1 MPIGA
6 AHFDGQIKY
15 HRIDNLVA
23 QYLVNQGM
31 ERSPGSA
38 LEPAVSIRKA
48 KAVDLRLNATAK
60 TIFQEFA
67 HRDILALALRGPT
80 FAKDYYPN
88 GYLRIYRDIDVIVH
102 KADLRKAQSILIDMG
117 FYPEPH
123 QEYWIGKGEMPFT
136 NGQVRVEL
144 HWDAYPVMNK
154 KKIPFYDFRQ
164 QPKTTDLDGFP
175 VQTVNMN
182 HLFLSTCFHLYFE
195 HRMDRICRLID
206 IRQIIKK
213 GADSLDWDWMV
224 RSLPADYCR
233 FAFWLPLTHASELVG
248 AQVPQAVLQRI
259 VPRTFKEKTAG
270 GLFKA
275 CEFSGNA

>member
-1 MPIGA
+1 
-6 AHFDGQIKY
+6 
-15 HRIDNLVA
+15 
-23 QYLVNQGM
+23 M
-31 ERSPGSA
+31 ERSPGSVSD
-38 LEPAVSIRKA
+38 PAVSISKA
-48 KAVDLRLNATAK
+48 KAGDLRLNITAK
-60 TIFQEFA
+60 TIFQEFT
-67 HRDILALALRGPT
+67 HRGISALALRGPT
-80 FAKDYYPN
+80 FARDYYPN
-88 GYLRIYRDIDVIVH
+88 SYLRIYRDIDVIVGE
-102 KADLRKAQSILIDMG
+102 ADLQKAQSTLIDME
-117 FYPEPH
+117 FYPEPD

-154 KKIPFYDFRQ
+154 EKKSLYDFRQ
-164 QPKTTDLDGFP
+164 QPQTTDLDGFA
-175 VQTVNMN
+175 VQTVNIN

-224 RSLPADYCR
+224 RSLPADICR

-248 AQVPQAVLQRI
+248 AQVPQAILQRV

-270 GLFKA
+270 RLFRASNFLAMPKKA
-275 CEFSGNA
+275 NRFRMWMVNKIMG